1 MIKTIGTPPPPHS
14 MMHAHTLP
22 VWITSWTVPMEWSGG
37 VEYWNVTFL
46 EENSLG
52 SLYNYLLPQAHVQQG
67 RDQHNACSY
76 PF

>member
-1 MIKTIGTPPPPHS
+1 
-14 MMHAHTLP
+14 
-22 VWITSWTVPMEWSGG
+22 MEWSGG